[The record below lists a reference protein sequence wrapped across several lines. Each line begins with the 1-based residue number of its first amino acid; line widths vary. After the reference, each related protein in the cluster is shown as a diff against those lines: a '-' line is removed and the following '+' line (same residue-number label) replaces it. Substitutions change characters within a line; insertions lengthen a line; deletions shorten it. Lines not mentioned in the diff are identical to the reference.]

1 MEKLLVNHHPMRSQI
16 VLHQPESEKIIKY
29 SLNNSIPAT
38 EELSQGLTEK
48 GFYFHRNYKI
58 SNYTFDFYCPTSK
71 IAIEIDG
78 YAHEFPEVY
87 SQDAPKKLHIH
98 SLGITVLRFTDY
110 QILVDIEEIFRAL
123 KHQIKL
129 SNQSSYV
136 V

>member
-1 MEKLLVNHHPMRSQI
+1 MRSQI
-16 VLHQPESEKIIKY
+16 LLHQPESEKIIKY

-38 EELSQGLTEK
+38 EELYERLTNK
-48 GFYFHRNYKI
+48 GFYFLRNHKVN
-58 SNYTFDFYCPTSK
+58 NYTFDFYCPALK

-78 YAHEFPEVY
+78 YAHEFSEVY
-87 SQDAPKKLHIH
+87 SQDAPKKLHIN

-123 KHQIKL
+123 KHEIKI
-129 SNQSSYV
+129 SNQNSYV

>member
-1 MEKLLVNHHPMRSQI
+1 MTPKI
-16 VLHQPESEKIIKY
+16 IIHQPESEKTIRY
-29 SLNNSIPAT
+29 SLNNSIQAT
-38 EELSQGLTEK
+38 EKLYQKVIEK
-48 GFYFHRNYKI
+48 GFYFIQNHTI
-58 SNYTFDFYCPTSK
+58 LNYTFDLYCPSLK

-78 YAHEFPEVY
+78 YAHEFEDVY

-110 QILVDIEEIFRAL
+110 QILVDIEEVLRAI

-129 SNQSSYV
+129 NKNTYV

>member
-1 MEKLLVNHHPMRSQI
+1 MRSQI

-38 EELSQGLTEK
+38 EELYEGLTKK
-48 GFYFHRNYKI
+48 GFYFLRNHKVD
-58 SNYTFDFYCPTSK
+58 NYTFDFYCPVLK

-78 YAHEFPEVY
+78 YAHEFSEVY

-123 KHQIKL
+123 KHEIKT
-129 SNQSSYV
+129 SYQNSYV

>member
-1 MEKLLVNHHPMRSQI
+1 MTPQI
-16 VLHQPESEKIIKY
+16 VLHQPESEKTIRY

-38 EELSQGLTEK
+38 EELYKRLREK
-48 GFYFHRNYKI
+48 GFFFKRNYKI
-58 SNYTFDFYCPTSK
+58 NNYTFDFYCPSLK
-71 IAIEIDG
+71 IALEIDG
-78 YAHEFPEVY
+78 YAHEFSEVY
-87 SQDAPKKLHIH
+87 SQDTPKKLHIH

-129 SNQSSYV
+129 SNRSRYV

>member
-1 MEKLLVNHHPMRSQI
+1 MTSQI
-16 VLHQPESEKIIKY
+16 VLHRPESEKTIRY

-38 EELSQGLTEK
+38 EELYKRLIEK
-48 GFYFHRNYKI
+48 GFLFKRNHKI
-58 SNYTFDFYCPTSK
+58 HNYTFDFYCPSLK
-71 IAIEIDG
+71 IALEIDG
-78 YAHEFPEVY
+78 YAHEFSEVY
-87 SQDAPKKLHIH
+87 SQDTPKKLHIH

-129 SNQSSYV
+129 SNRSRYV